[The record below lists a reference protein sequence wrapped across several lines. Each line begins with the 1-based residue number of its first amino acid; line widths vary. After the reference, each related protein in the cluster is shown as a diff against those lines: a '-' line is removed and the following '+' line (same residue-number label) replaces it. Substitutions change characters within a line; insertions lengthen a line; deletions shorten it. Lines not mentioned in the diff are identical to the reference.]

1 MPFYKANTPL
11 LSRLLSFFFFILQLA
26 FPYQLQGCHDLGRPK
41 QRWKDQENLQD
52 QPKLQLLLLLYIFC
66 LFGAAAVVFADAV
79 VIATTA
85 VGVTVV
91 VTADAVVIVYYY

>member
-1 MPFYKANTPL
+1 VAKREEERPL
-11 LSRLLSFFFFILQLA
+11 LLA
-26 FPYQLQGCHDLGRPK
+26 VQCVPSGRRDLGRPK